1 VVGRADRP
9 KKRKSASFSAI
20 LAPLGSRPIRRFQ
33 GDFAR
38 FGVVF
43 LDQIA
48 PRLSAD
54 DRGAHN
60 KDHG

>member
-9 KKRKSASFSAI
+9 KKRKSASFAAI
-20 LAPLGSRPIRRFQ
+20 LAPRRSRSIRRFQ
-33 GDFAR
+33 RDFAG
-38 FGVVF
+38 FGVLF

-54 DRGAHN
+54 DRRGHN